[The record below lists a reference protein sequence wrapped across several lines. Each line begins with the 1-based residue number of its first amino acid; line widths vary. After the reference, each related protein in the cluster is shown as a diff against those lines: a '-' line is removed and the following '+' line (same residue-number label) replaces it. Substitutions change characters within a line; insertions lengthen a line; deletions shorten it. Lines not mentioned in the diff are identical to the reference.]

1 MKKENGLLR
10 VKTSDIN
17 DFLKRV
23 SKIKQTSLLPILD
36 YIKLEV
42 DGEGK
47 AFLYDTNL
55 QVWCVHEIEV
65 PDAKKGEYLLD
76 RKLLGAMVASTQSD
90 TIFIR
95 QEGTAITL
103 SDSEKKGIILN
114 FKRPED
120 EHYPEFP
127 SRTDETKKTSSFT
140 PELVS
145 YINVAKEF
153 INSQSENQYSFVH
166 ITFREGQTHLVCS
179 DGHIAFYRYFDI
191 EMPGMLMTKD
201 CADIVGSYEQG
212 CSHYSVENYD
222 FFDFGRTTYG
232 FIKTEWKTPDFQQ
245 VFNQFSDKQVHT
257 VSKAELLNFV
267 NLALRVSPLTYTL
280 FDIMPDTLEENML
293 RLEYNLPQ
301 YSIMTEKSIPVTK
314 NYDVEKMLYN
324 ANQLAIMLRS
334 IKSENVNF
342 YPRGKASYIKDEK
355 DDRSL
360 FMIIGYDDKA
370 KNDVAQ
376 KK

>member
-1 MKKENGLLR
+1 
-10 VKTSDIN
+10 
-17 DFLKRV
+17 
-23 SKIKQTSLLPILD
+23 
-36 YIKLEV
+36 
-42 DGEGK
+42 
-47 AFLYDTNL
+47 
-55 QVWCVHEIEV
+55 
-65 PDAKKGEYLLD
+65 
-76 RKLLGAMVASTQSD
+76 
-90 TIFIR
+90 
-95 QEGTAITL
+95 
-103 SDSEKKGIILN
+103 
-114 FKRPED
+114 
-120 EHYPEFP
+120 
-127 SRTDETKKTSSFT
+127 
-140 PELVS
+140 
-145 YINVAKEF
+145 
-153 INSQSENQYSFVH
+153 
-166 ITFREGQTHLVCS
+166 
-179 DGHIAFYRYFDI
+179 
-191 EMPGMLMTKD
+191 
-201 CADIVGSYEQG
+201 
-212 CSHYSVENYD
+212 
-222 FFDFGRTTYG
+222 
-232 FIKTEWKTPDFQQ
+232 
-245 VFNQFSDKQVHT
+245 
-257 VSKAELLNFV
+257 V